1 MNDENLKKG
10 KATQFKSGDEAARN
24 GRKGGIAS
32 GKARREK
39 ADMRKLL
46 TMMLEENI
54 PTKKGSEE
62 ITYAQRIT
70 KSIMTIAS
78 DPRQGSAAVRAY
90 ETILHTIGQD
100 EPEPRQDSLDTLRQI
115 LEVNKQNANRVQSD
129 EETT

>member
-1 MNDENLKKG
+1 MNDENLIPFSERTESEQREI
-10 KATQFKSGDEAARN
+10 AQ
-24 GRKGGIAS
+24 KGGMAS
-32 GKARREK
+32 GKARKEK
-39 ADMRKLL
+39 ADMRRLL
-46 TMMLEENI
+46 AMMLEENI

-78 DPRQGSAAVRAY
+78 DPKQGSAAVRAY
-90 ETILHTIGQD
+90 ETILHTMGQD

-115 LEVNKQNANRVQSD
+115 LEVNKQNANRLQSD

>member
-1 MNDENLKKG
+1 MNDENLIPFSERTESEQREI
-10 KATQFKSGDEAARN
+10 AQ
-24 GRKGGIAS
+24 KGGMAS

-46 TMMLEENI
+46 AMMLEENI

-78 DPRQGSAAVRAY
+78 DPKQGSAAVRAY
-90 ETILHTIGQD
+90 ETILHTMGQD

-115 LEVNKQNANRVQSD
+115 LEVNKQNANRLQSD